1 MDPAFVP
8 PQHIREDYAQGADL
22 QSKLLRVIQEGNYE
36 RVGEDR
42 TRTVNVRL
50 ISATNRDL
58 ERESS
63 DGRFR
68 LDLYYRISVFLI
80 EIPPLRERR
89 EDIVP
94 WQNIS

>member
-1 MDPAFVP
+1 MHKV
-8 PQHIREDYAQGADL
+8 ADL

-94 WQNIS
+94 LAEHFLKVAAQKLMIQPPC

>member
-1 MDPAFVP
+1 MHKV
-8 PQHIREDYAQGADL
+8 ADL

-94 WQNIS
+94 LAEHFLKVAAQKPMIQPPC